1 MSGRSILRAAGLA
14 LLISLCAG
22 PALAQ
27 RPGQLYGVEEYNA
40 FVDTTRPTDP
50 NEKVTASDTFLKAYP
65 NSVLRAFVL
74 PAQAQALFQLKRY
87 EKAMEAVD
95 AFLQMNREQVVAL
108 YKQSQYTELAIDNE
122 YYKNYL
128 LYAYSYLQLLGTNG
142 ARAQALTD
150 TAVKRVHEGLEMHER
165 LYGQVTPP
173 TDAAQRQQFD
183 QMKAQAETTFRTILA
198 DAAWRKKDYPQAVKE
213 YAVLVKSSPNDAALN
228 YRLGLSYL
236 QSQPPAWESGLWHV
250 ARAVAL
256 NIPKSDEVKDFLG
269 KNVAAYQQV
278 VPECSKDQVDDL
290 IAQAAKSPEPPTDWK
305 LVSSEQVTLV
315 RQELTLKR
323 IFDDLKAGGEQEHLI
338 WLASC
343 GLELPELEAEVVEVS
358 QNEGNVVTL
367 GVAVTAESA
376 EAGKADLV
384 VKVIAPPEAKNIKT
398 GDIVHITGTLRSY
411 QKEPQFQLLL
421 SDGHIKPEDI
431 PKTRGRSGAGRGGAS
446 R

>member
-1 MSGRSILRAAGLA
+1 MSARSILRAAA
-14 LLISLCAG
+14 VAVLISLCAG

-40 FVDTTRPTDP
+40 FVDTTRPTEP
-50 NEKVTASDTFLKAYP
+50 NEKVTASDAFLKAYP

-87 EKAMEAVD
+87 DKAMEAVD
-95 AFLQMNREQVVAL
+95 AFLQMNREPVVAL
-108 YKQSQYTELAIDNE
+108 YRQSQYNDLAIENE

-150 TAVKRVHEGLEMHER
+150 TATNRVREGLEVHNK
-165 LYGQVTPP
+165 LYAQVPMP
-173 TDAAQRQQFD
+173 TDAAQKQQFE
-183 QMKAQAETTFRTILA
+183 QAKSQAETTFRTILA
-198 DAAWRKKDYPQAVKE
+198 DAAWRKKDYPQAATE
-213 YAVLVKSSPNDAALN
+213 YAGLVKSTPNDAALN

-236 QSQPPAWESGLWHV
+236 QQQPPVWEQGLWHV

-256 NIPKSDEVKDFLG
+256 NIPKSEDVKDFLG

-278 VPECSKDQVDDL
+278 LAECSKDQVDDL
-290 IAQAAKSPEPPTDWK
+290 IAQAAQSADPPAGWK
-305 LVSSEQVTLV
+305 LLSSEQVATV
-315 RQELTLKR
+315 RNELTLKR

-343 GLELPELEAEVVEVS
+343 GLELPEMEAEVVQVS

-367 GVAVTAESA
+367 GVAVTEESA
-376 EAGKADLV
+376 TAGKADMV

-411 QKEPQFQLLL
+411 QKDPEFQLVLG
-421 SDGHIKPEDI
+421 DGRIKPEDI
-431 PKTRGRSGAGRGGAS
+431 PKTRGRGGAGR
-446 R
+446 